1 MSRPPLTPLGPGG
14 EFDRL
19 RAVFARLGERVSGV
33 GDDAALVEVDG
44 APLAFSC
51 DLVIEGTHFRRD
63 WLTPEEIGWRA
74 CAAALSDLAAMAAQ
88 PLGVLAAVG
97 VPAGSEGAFLE
108 DLMEGVARAAAYAGA
123 SVWGGDLV
131 QAPIV
136 TVDVTVVGRADRPVR
151 RRGARA
157 GDRVW
162 VTGALGA
169 PAAAVAAWDAGHQ
182 PHPGVRTR
190 FARPVP
196 RIAEAAWLRDH
207 GATAMLD
214 VSDGLVG
221 DAGHLAAASGVAVM
235 IEAERVPVHGG
246 VGGDSRPHVLTSSRS
261 GEDAAGA
268 ADAAERRIVLAL
280 RGGEEY
286 ELLVALPTSFGESD
300 ARAFVR
306 AFDLPLT
313 CVGAI
318 AEGTGV
324 SVVRAGK
331 PWDIGGGFSHFSIT

>member
-1 MSRPPLTPLGPGG
+1 MSGPPLTPLGPGG

-51 DLVIEGTHFRRD
+51 DLVVEGTHFRRA
-63 WLTPEEIGWRA
+63 WMTPEEIGWRA

-169 PAAAVAAWDAGHQ
+169 PAAAVAAWDAGHE

-196 RIAEAAWLRDH
+196 RIAEAAWLRDR

-221 DAGHLAAASGVAVM
+221 DAGHLAAASGVAVT
-235 IEAERVPVHGG
+235 IEAERVPVHGA
-246 VGGDSRPHVLTSSRS
+246 VG
-261 GEDAAGA
+261 
-268 ADAAERRIVLAL
+268 AERAGRADDALEFAL

-313 CVGAI
+313 CIGEI
-318 AEGTGV
+318 AEGNGV
-324 SVVRAGK
+324 TVMRAGK
-331 PWDIGGGFSHFSIT
+331 PWDVGGGFSHFSIT